1 MRTTITRDF
10 EASPKICTI
19 FAQNPDRPADRRVKF
34 PVTIKH
40 RASKAKVY
48 APAKNFAY
56 YRLCF
61 AVAGK
66 RRMQTFT
73 TYSEAREAGERIVRE
88 LAQGSQAAS
97 LSASQSQ
104 DALAAL
110 ERLESFRH
118 STGRKFSL
126 LGAVSEFVEAAGKL
140 RGRSLGEAVAGYL
153 GTVVTVQPKD
163 IGEAVTEFLAGS
175 EHLTRAAKG
184 QRAQL
189 SAKYAYNRE
198 IQLRKFAD
206 TFTGTLV
213 CDLSKE
219 HLDKFISTLG
229 EQTTKSRNRRKIV
242 SAKSRNHYRGM
253 IRQFLQWAVRK
264 DYLSP
269 THRLFEADA
278 MRPEHANTT
287 ETEFYTAGE
296 LARILAAA
304 KEDLLPLRPLVA
316 IGALAGLR
324 TAELLRLEWADVWR
338 VPGHVEIV
346 AVKSK
351 TRQRRLVE
359 ICPALAAW
367 LEPYRGNTGNLWA
380 GHEITFQQHLVKLC
394 EAAKVPRKH
403 NGLRHGFC
411 TYHFAAHANENLTA
425 AQAGNSPAMIHAH
438 YKGLATKADA
448 EKWFNVQPQSPGNAI
463 PLPVRKQAQ

>member
-1 MRTTITRDF
+1 
-10 EASPKICTI
+10 
-19 FAQNPDRPADRRVKF
+19 VKF

-48 APAKNFAY
+48 APAKNFPY
-56 YRLCF
+56 YRLGF

-66 RRMQTFT
+66 RRMQTFA

-88 LAQGSQAAS
+88 IAQGSSAAS
-97 LSASQSQ
+97 LSAGQSQ

-110 ERLESFRH
+110 ERLDAFRQ

-126 LGAVSEFVEAAGKL
+126 LGAISEFVEAAGKL
-140 RGRSLGEAVAGYL
+140 RGRTLGEAVAGYL
-153 GTVVTVQPKD
+153 RTVVTVQRKD

-175 EHLTRAAKG
+175 EHLTRAANG

-198 IQLRKFAD
+198 IQLRKFAG

-229 EQTTKSRNRRKIV
+229 EQATKSRNRRKIV
-242 SAKSRNHYRGM
+242 SAKSRNHYRGA

-278 MRPEHANTT
+278 MRPEHANTA
-287 ETEFYTAGE
+287 EIEFYTAGE
-296 LARILAAA
+296 LARMLSAA
-304 KEDLLPLRPLVA
+304 KDTLRPLVA

-324 TAELLRLEWADVWR
+324 TAELLRLDWADVWR
-338 VPGHVEIV
+338 VPGHIEIV

-359 ICPALAAW
+359 ICPALETW
-367 LEPYRGNTGNLWA
+367 LEPCRANTGKLWT
-380 GHEITFQQHLVKLC
+380 GHEICFQQKLVKLC
-394 EAAKVPRKH
+394 EDAKAPRKH
-403 NGLRHGFC
+403 NGLRAVGKITNNAFRFGFGFAKRLKIANA
-411 TYHFAAHANENLTA
+411 TFPSSVIGDAIIMVIFASPVNGRLKTAMFDDFWKAHFPAFSFRQKLCGNC
-425 AQAGNSPAMIHAH
+425 AGITRTFNSLVKCGA
-438 YKGLATKADA
+438 YSRT
-448 EKWFNVQPQSPGNAI
+448 
-463 PLPVRKQAQ
+463 

>member
-1 MRTTITRDF
+1 MRTTFPLENSESD
-10 EASPKICTI
+10 KNCTD
-19 FAQNPDRPADRRVKF
+19 FAQNPARPSDRRVKF

-40 RASKAKVY
+40 RASKAKIY

-56 YRLCF
+56 YRLSY

-66 RRMQTFT
+66 RRMQTFA
-73 TYSEAREAGERIVRE
+73 TYSEAKDAGERIVRE
-88 LAQGSQAAS
+88 IAQGSQAAS
-97 LSASQSQ
+97 LTAGQSQ
-104 DALAAL
+104 DALAAF
-110 ERLESFRH
+110 ERLETFRQ

-126 LGAVSEFVEAAGKL
+126 LGVVSEALEAIGKL
-140 RGRSLGEAVAGYL
+140 RGRSLGEAVTGYL
-153 GTVVTVQPKD
+153 GTVVTVQPKA
-163 IGEAVTEFLAGS
+163 IGEAGEEFIAGS

-213 CDLSKE
+213 SDLSKE
-219 HLDKFISTLG
+219 HLDRFISTLG

-242 SAKSRNHYRGM
+242 SAKSRNHYRGV

-278 MRPEHANTT
+278 MRPEHANIT

-296 LARILAAA
+296 LARMLAAA
-304 KEDLLPLRPLVA
+304 KDDLLPVRPLVA
-316 IGALAGLR
+316 IGGLAGLR
-324 TAELLRLEWADVWR
+324 TAELLRLDWADVWR

-367 LEPYRGNTGNLWA
+367 LEPYRGNTGKLWA

-394 EAAKVPRKH
+394 EAAKAPRKH
-403 NGLRHGFC
+403 NGLRHSFC
-411 TYHFAAHANENLTA
+411 TYHFALHANENLTA
-425 AQAGNSPAMIHAH
+425 AQAGNSPAMIHQH

-448 EKWFNVQPQSPGNAI
+448 EKWFAVKPEQS
-463 PLPVRKQAQ
+463 